1 MCQTKFSL
9 PHFKSRT
16 NASWPHPLSERN
28 LSCLSKHILL
38 PNFLCSM
45 ALASRC
51 VLSVLFPEL
60 AYNRNPAPPYRMQLV
75 EKKEF
80 PKLPLPANVSTALP
94 TTSVTM
100 GRIWGLEIIK
110 ITHFLVD
117 GCGKLCC
124 SGQSPAPNPRWGG
137 RYLKSLHGAQKLNT
151 GNKNCCFKVHCFGH
165 CFYWLGYIL
174 MWHISCT

>member
-1 MCQTKFSL
+1 MCQTMFSL

-80 PKLPLPANVSTALP
+80 PKLTLPANVSTALP

-100 GRIWGLEIIK
+100 GRIWGLEIIENCTFFGGWVWKTMLFKPKSSSYSKVRWK
-110 ITHFLVD
+110 IF
-117 GCGKLCC
+117 K
-124 SGQSPAPNPRWGG
+124 NPTWCA
-137 RYLKSLHGAQKLNT
+137 KIKHWK
-151 GNKNCCFKVHCFGH
+151 
-165 CFYWLGYIL
+165 
-174 MWHISCT
+174 